1 MSNYI
6 FTSDWFSTNIPLWKK
21 LLQNYKDKPNLK
33 FLEIGSYEGRS
44 AVWLMENILTQ
55 EDCTLTCI
63 DTFEGSAEHTEEQK
77 KNIEEKFIH
86 NTKNFK
92 NKIIKVKGK
101 SQERLRQLDPRIT
114 KFDCIYIDGDHLA
127 PSVLEDIILA
137 FPLLKKNGLLI
148 LDDYGIDKKL
158 ESPKIA
164 INAFLHIY
172 QNNIEL
178 LYKGW
183 QVAIKKL

>member
-55 EDCTLTCI
+55 ENCTLTCI

-77 KNIEEKFIH
+77 KI
-86 NTKNFK
+86 
-92 NKIIKVKGK
+92 
-101 SQERLRQLDPRIT
+101 
-114 KFDCIYIDGDHLA
+114 
-127 PSVLEDIILA
+127 
-137 FPLLKKNGLLI
+137 
-148 LDDYGIDKKL
+148 
-158 ESPKIA
+158 
-164 INAFLHIY
+164 
-172 QNNIEL
+172 
-178 LYKGW
+178 
-183 QVAIKKL
+183 